1 MPPWQTERVNE
12 RSPTQRAVLLGA
24 SNLRASL
31 PLVVNLLRRRAGG
44 PVEVMAA
51 CGHGRSYGTWSRFL
65 GIRHLPGIAGC
76 GLWQALEDRPVLPTF
91 ALLTDIGNDLVYGA
105 EVTEIVRWIEICL
118 DRLAR
123 CRGQVVLTL
132 LPLARLER
140 LSPWEVRLAASLLF
154 PGRLAPWPALLERA
168 RELDERLRRM
178 GREHDARLVEPEASW
193 YGIDPIHLRRSRR
206 REVWERLTGAT
217 GSPGV
222 DPARV
227 RLPLLGA
234 ETLRLAGRTLRT
246 SQPAVHLADGTTV
259 ALY

>member
-1 MPPWQTERVNE
+1 MNE
-12 RSPTQRAVLLGA
+12 RSPSLRAVLLGA

-44 PVEVMAA
+44 PVEVLAA

-76 GLWQALEDRPVLPTF
+76 GLWQALENRPALPTL

-105 EVTEIVRWIEICL
+105 EVAGIVRWIESCL

-123 CRGQVVLTL
+123 PQTEVVLTL

-140 LSPWEVRLAASLLF
+140 LSPWEVRLAVALLF
-154 PGRLAPWPALLERA
+154 PGRRAPWPALLEQA
-168 RELDERLRRM
+168 RELDERLRRL
-178 GREHDARLVEPEASW
+178 GRELDARLVEPEASW

-206 REVWERLTGAT
+206 REAWERLAGAA
-217 GSPGV
+217 GPPAAV
-222 DPARV
+222 PARV

-234 ETLRLAGRTLRT
+234 ETLRLAGRTLRIP
-246 SQPAVHLADGTTV
+246 QPAARLADGTTV